1 MACEVG
7 NGVGVF
13 QSRRLI
19 DAEHRLEACS
29 TLRLRLADPDLA
41 SVHFGNVLEPGR

>member
-13 QSRRLI
+13 QSRRSI
-19 DAEHRLEACS
+19 DAEHRLEAYS
-29 TLRLRLADPDLA
+29 TLRLRLADLDRA
-41 SVHFGNVLEPGR
+41 SVQDLK